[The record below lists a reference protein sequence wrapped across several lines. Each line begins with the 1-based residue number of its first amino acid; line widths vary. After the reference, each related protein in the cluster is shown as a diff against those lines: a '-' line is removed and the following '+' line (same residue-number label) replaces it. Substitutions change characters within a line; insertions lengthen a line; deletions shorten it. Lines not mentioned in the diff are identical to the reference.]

1 MSNANVFF
9 TELIG
14 GINCNADK
22 LTPNS
27 ATLIL
32 RINRQFCDFK
42 GWLYKFN
49 TISSLTHKRS
59 CPQGN
64 ETSDSVSFYIN
75 KSMGNPH
82 SFLLISN
89 CA

>member
-1 MSNANVFF
+1 MSNAYIFF
-9 TELIG
+9 TEFIG
-14 GINCNADK
+14 GINRNVDK

-27 ATLIL
+27 TTLIL

-49 TISSLTHKRS
+49 AISSLTHKRS
-59 CPQGN
+59 GSQGN
-64 ETSDSVSFYIN
+64 ETSNSVSFYIN